1 MTPRWSGPA
10 RALQLQSGAKTA
22 RRAALPLSLHR
33 LSAVSNETELLGPVW
48 TPVSACIPM
57 PTCMPHPTVF
67 CLHGVSECNFPVV
80 TYLHCVPKCL
90 QTKTQ
95 GRQGSPRRLAETQ
108 VASGPGCKGK
118 DFHRFPQGGGGGG
131 GVPRSQRETT
141 AQSPSHLLVSFPCIF
156 EKCF

>member
-95 GRQGSPRRLAETQ
+95 PYHAVRALPGGSQRPRWQVVPAAKGRIFTG
-108 VASGPGCKGK
+108 
-118 DFHRFPQGGGGGG
+118 FHRVGEEVGVFQG
-131 GVPRSQRETT
+131 VKEKPRPRAPLTY
-141 AQSPSHLLVSFPCIF
+141 
-156 EKCF
+156 